1 MQNDLSKS
9 EKIATLHEL
18 GFCLNN
24 GETNEHEPWEHP
36 IPLQKT
42 KVLPLFPVDALPKKI
57 QNYVVAVSESLQVP
71 VDMPAVISLPVL
83 AICLQGKIK
92 IEGKKDWIEPLNLYC
107 VVIALPAERKSGVMK
122 LMIKPILEFEKKLNK
137 SLLPK
142 INENRLEKEL
152 LEKRLKNLSNKVQD
166 DPSLKEELLKT
177 QKDLTNFEEIRPIRL
192 ITDDVTPEALTSLLA
207 DNNSKMAVVSAEG
220 GIFDIMTGRYNN
232 SANIEVF
239 LKAHCGDDIIVDRKG
254 RASESIAD
262 PALTVALAVQ
272 PTVLEGI
279 MSNPIL
285 RGRGLIAR
293 FLYSSPQSKVGYRKF
308 ETTPIPAEYQYRYE
322 KLCSTLL
329 NIPDKEDAYILTL
342 SPEAKDLLGSFF
354 TSLEPRLIDDLEDIA
369 DFAGKIHGS
378 VLRIAGLLHLTENQG
393 SAVKIPIPGITMQK
407 AIDIGFYFIEH
418 AQAAYQ
424 IMGTDERIEN
434 AKYII
439 QKLKNQDQ
447 LEMSK
452 NDIYNLCR
460 GKLKK
465 MADFNKP
472 FELLQEYGYVRE
484 KRTAEINTPGRKPSP
499 IFEIN
504 PHIT

>member
-1 MQNDLSKS
+1 LSNDLSKS

-24 GETNEHEPWEHP
+24 GETNEHEPWVHP

-42 KVLPLFPVDALPKKI
+42 KVLPNFPIDALPKKI
-57 QNYVVAVSESLQVP
+57 RNYVEAVSESLQVP

-83 AICLQGKIK
+83 SICLQGKYKIK
-92 IEGKKDWIEPLNLYC
+92 GKEDWIEPLNLYC
-107 VVIALPAERKSGVMK
+107 VVIAPPAERKSGVMK
-122 LMIKPILEFEKKLNK
+122 LMTTPISEFEKKINK
-137 SLLPK
+137 NLLPI

-152 LEKRLKNLSNKVQD
+152 LEKQLKNLSNKVQD
-166 DPSLKEELLKT
+166 DPSLKDELLKT
-177 QKDLTNFEEIRPIRL
+177 QKDLTNFEEIKPIRL

-254 RASESIAD
+254 RASESIAE

-272 PTVLEGI
+272 PAVLEGI

-293 FLYSSPQSKVGYRKF
+293 FLYSIPQSKVGYREF
-308 ETTPIPAEYQYRYE
+308 ETTPIPLAYQKEYK
-322 KLCSTLL
+322 KLCSDLL
-329 NIPDKEDAYILTL
+329 NIKHKENAPILTL
-342 SPEAKDLLGSFF
+342 SPEAKDLLGAFF
-354 TSLEPRLIDDLEDIA
+354 ISLEPRIVNDLEDIA
-369 DFAGKIHGS
+369 DFAGKMHGT
-378 VLRIAGLLHLTENQG
+378 VLRIAGLLHLAENQE
-393 SAVKIPIPGITMQK
+393 SAVEIPLPGITMQK

-439 QKLKNQDQ
+439 QKLKNQAQ
-447 LEMSK
+447 KEMSK
-452 NDIYNLCR
+452 NYIYNLCR

-484 KRTAEINTPGRKPSP
+484 KSTAEINTTGRKPSP

-504 PHIT
+504 PYIT